1 MEKKMSKEFSITGN
15 KAILNLSE
23 QFFKDVNELLSS
35 DSFLELT
42 RSFINYHKKES
53 SRVYTYIEQFFIN
66 SSVDSLSREVVDIL
80 KLLTVMDIDEISSKI
95 NKYHNLNK
103 EKDGLLKVVEEFY
116 NYWRNL
122 ERYSIIEQ
130 KEDSRGVGVVNFVE
144 INENLKSMILQ
155 AYRRIEM
162 SILGEWPKV
171 YRQVPAA
178 ADASIMIRYFD
189 KNFPK
194 IYEDLNQ
201 IPFITK
207 VMIETPYIT
216 YTKSNKRDGIFEE
229 VYENPIF
236 DTDINYKHFFCYPA
250 KVGDNLIYIY
260 FHRDL
265 LTHGV
270 SASNLFEL
278 ADVKE
283 VEERTPDAIYIYGP
297 KDKGDRKNS
306 FYYDEEN
313 KLYVG
318 YIAYCDEIDYFGY
331 LKKMVLTLNNVINI
345 KKGYL
350 PIHGAGLSIVL
361 QNNKTVNIV
370 ILGDSGA
377 GKSESIEAFRS
388 LAKDYIKEMTIV
400 FDDMGSFRIKNGK
413 VYAYGTE
420 IGAFVRLDDLD
431 AGYAFKQIDRSIF
444 MNPDKVNSRLIMPV
458 ASFDEINKGYEVD
471 FFLYAD
477 NYSAVLDKESSIEI
491 FDEKKEALR
500 IFKRGGRLAKG
511 TTTET
516 GLVQTYF
523 ANPFGPVQ
531 KREECDKLLDQYFE
545 TLFENNVKVGT
556 IRTQLGLENM
566 QFEGPKAAAIELFEL
581 IKNM

>member
-1 MEKKMSKEFSITGN
+1 MSKEFSITGN

-23 QFFKDVNELLSS
+23 QFFNDVNELLNSE
-35 DSFLELT
+35 SFLDLT
-42 RSFINYHKKES
+42 KCFINYHKKDS
-53 SRVYTYIEQFFIN
+53 TRVYAYIEQFFIN
-66 SSVDSLSREVVDIL
+66 SSVDSLARELTDIL
-80 KLLTVMDIDEISSKI
+80 KLLTVMNIDEVSSKI

-103 EKDGLLKVVEEFY
+103 EKDGLLKIVEEFY

-122 ERYSIIEQ
+122 ERYSIIQQNEN
-130 KEDSRGVGVVNFVE
+130 SIGVGVVNFVE
-144 INENLKSMILQ
+144 TNEKLKNMILQ

-178 ADASIMIRYFD
+178 ADASIMIRQFN
-189 KNFPK
+189 KNYPK
-194 IYEDLNQ
+194 IYKDLNK
-201 IPFITK
+201 IPFITQ

-216 YTKSNKRDGIFEE
+216 YTKSNKRDGVFEE
-229 VYENPIF
+229 VYENPILN
-236 DTDINYKHFFCYPA
+236 TNINYPHFFCYPA
-250 KVGDNLIYIY
+250 KVGDNLIFIY

-283 VEERTPDAIYIYGP
+283 IEEKTPDAIYIYGP
-297 KDKGDRKNS
+297 KDEGERKNS
-306 FYYDEEN
+306 FYYDKEN

-318 YIAYCDEIDYFGY
+318 YIAYSDKIDYFGY

-345 KKGYL
+345 KKEYL
-350 PIHGAGLSIVL
+350 PIHGAGLSVVL

-400 FDDMGSFRIKNGK
+400 FDDMGSFRIKNNK

-458 ASFDEINKGYEVD
+458 ASFDEINLGYEVD

-477 NYSAVLDKESSIEI
+477 NYSAVLDGCDSIEI
-491 FDEKKEALR
+491 FDKKEEALR
-500 IFKRGGRLAKG
+500 VFKRGARLAKG

-531 KREECDKLLDQYFE
+531 KREECDKLLDKYFDN
-545 TLFENNVKVGT
+545 LFENKVKVGT
-556 IRTQLGLENM
+556 IKTQLGLNNM
-566 QFEGPKAAAIELFEL
+566 QFEGPRSAAIELFEL

>member
-1 MEKKMSKEFSITGN
+1 MSKEFSITGN

-23 QFFKDVNELLSS
+23 QFFNDVNELLNSE
-35 DSFLELT
+35 SFLDLT
-42 RSFINYHKKES
+42 KSFINYHKKDS
-53 SRVYTYIEQFFIN
+53 TRVYAYIEQFFIN
-66 SSVDSLSREVVDIL
+66 SSVDSLARELTDIL
-80 KLLTVMDIDEISSKI
+80 KLLTVMNIDEVSSKI

-103 EKDGLLKVVEEFY
+103 EKEGLLKIVEEFY
-116 NYWRNL
+116 DYWRNL

-144 INENLKSMILQ
+144 INEKLKNMILQ

-162 SILGEWPKV
+162 SVLGEWPKV

-178 ADASIMIRYFD
+178 ADASIMIRHFNKKY
-189 KNFPK
+189 PG
-194 IYEDLNQ
+194 IYKSLND
-201 IPFITK
+201 IPFITQ

-229 VYENPIF
+229 VYENPIL
-236 DTDINYKHFFCYPA
+236 DSNINSPHFFCYPA

-283 VEERTPDAIYIYGP
+283 IENKKPDAIYIYGP
-297 KDKGDRKNS
+297 KDKGERKNS
-306 FYYDEEN
+306 FYYDKEN

-318 YIAYCDEIDYFGY
+318 YVAYSDMVDYFGY

-345 KKGYL
+345 RKGYL
-350 PIHGAGLSIVL
+350 PIHGAGLSVVL

-377 GKSESIEAFRS
+377 GKSESIEAFRT

-400 FDDMGSFRIKNGK
+400 FDDMGSFRIENGK

-444 MNPDKVNSRLIMPV
+444 MNPDKINSRLIMPV
-458 ASFDEINKGYEVD
+458 ATFAEINLGYPVD

-477 NYSAVLDKESSIEI
+477 NYSAVLDGCNSIEI
-491 FDEKKEALR
+491 FDKKEEALR
-500 IFKRGGRLAKG
+500 VFKRGARLAKG

-531 KREECDKLLDQYFE
+531 KKEECDKLLDKYFDN
-545 TLFENNVKVGT
+545 LFKNNIKVGT
-556 IRTQLGLENM
+556 IKTQLGLSHME
-566 QFEGPKAAAIELFEL
+566 FEGPRSAAIELFEL

>member
-1 MEKKMSKEFSITGN
+1 MSKEFSITGN

-23 QFFKDVNELLSS
+23 QFFNDVNELLNSE
-35 DSFLELT
+35 SFLDLT
-42 RSFINYHKKES
+42 KSFINYHKKDS
-53 SRVYTYIEQFFIN
+53 TRVYAYIEQFFIN
-66 SSVDSLSREVVDIL
+66 SSVDSLARELVDIL
-80 KLLTVMDIDEISSKI
+80 KLLTVMNIDEISSKI

-103 EKDGLLKVVEEFY
+103 EKDGVLKIVEEFY

-144 INENLKSMILQ
+144 INEKLKNMILQ

-162 SILGEWPKV
+162 SVLGEWPKV

-178 ADASIMIRYFD
+178 ADASIMIRKFD
-189 KNFPK
+189 KKYPE
-194 IYEDLNQ
+194 IYQSLND
-201 IPFITK
+201 IPFITQ

-216 YTKSNKRDGIFEE
+216 YTKSNKRDGVFEE
-229 VYENPIF
+229 VYENPIL
-236 DTDINYKHFFCYPA
+236 DSNINSPHFFCYPA

-283 VEERTPDAIYIYGP
+283 IENKKPDAIYIYGP
-297 KDKGDRKNS
+297 KDKGERKNS
-306 FYYDEEN
+306 FYYDKEN

-318 YIAYCDEIDYFGY
+318 YVAYSDEVDYFGY

-345 KKGYL
+345 RKEYL
-350 PIHGAGLSIVL
+350 PIHGAGLSVVL

-377 GKSESIEAFRS
+377 GKSESIEAFRT

-444 MNPDKVNSRLIMPV
+444 MNPDKINSRLIMPV
-458 ASFDEINKGYEVD
+458 ATFDEINLGYQVD

-477 NYSAVLDKESSIEI
+477 NYSAVLDGCNSIEI
-491 FDEKKEALR
+491 FDTKEEALR
-500 IFKRGGRLAKG
+500 IFKRGARLAKG

-531 KREECDKLLDQYFE
+531 KRKECDKLLDKYFDN
-545 TLFENNVKVGT
+545 LFENNIKVGT
-556 IRTQLGLENM
+556 IKTQLGLSHME
-566 QFEGPKAAAIELFEL
+566 FEGPRSAAIELFEL
-581 IKNM
+581 IKKM

>member
-1 MEKKMSKEFSITGN
+1 M
-15 KAILNLSE
+15 
-23 QFFKDVNELLSS
+23 
-35 DSFLELT
+35 
-42 RSFINYHKKES
+42 
-53 SRVYTYIEQFFIN
+53 
-66 SSVDSLSREVVDIL
+66 
-80 KLLTVMDIDEISSKI
+80 
-95 NKYHNLNK
+95 NK
-103 EKDGLLKVVEEFY
+103 EKDGLLKIVEEFY

-122 ERYSIIEQ
+122 ERYSIIKQNEN
-130 KEDSRGVGVVNFVE
+130 SRGVGVVNFVE
-144 INENLKSMILQ
+144 INEKLKNMILQ

-178 ADASIMIRYFD
+178 ADASIMIRQFN
-189 KNFPK
+189 KNYPE
-194 IYEDLNQ
+194 IYKDLNK
-201 IPFITK
+201 IPFITQ

-216 YTKSNKRDGIFEE
+216 YTKSNKRDGFFEE
-229 VYENPIF
+229 VYENPILN
-236 DTDINYKHFFCYPA
+236 TNINYPHFFCYPA
-250 KVGDNLIYIY
+250 KVGDNLIFIY

-283 VEERTPDAIYIYGP
+283 IEEKTPDAIYIYGP
-297 KDKGDRKNS
+297 KDQGERKNS
-306 FYYDEEN
+306 FYYDKEN

-318 YIAYCDEIDYFGY
+318 YIAYSDKIDYFGY

-345 KKGYL
+345 KKEYL
-350 PIHGAGLSIVL
+350 PIHGAGLSVVL

-400 FDDMGSFRIKNGK
+400 FDDMGSFRIKNNK

-458 ASFDEINKGYEVD
+458 ASFDEINLGYEVD

-477 NYSAVLDKESSIEI
+477 NYSAVLDGCDSIEI
-491 FDEKKEALR
+491 FDKKEEALR
-500 IFKRGGRLAKG
+500 VFKRGARLAKG

-531 KREECDKLLDQYFE
+531 KREECDKLLDKYFDN
-545 TLFENNVKVGT
+545 LFENNIKVGT
-556 IRTQLGLENM
+556 IKTQLGLNNM
-566 QFEGPKAAAIELFEL
+566 QFEGPRSAAIELFEL

>member
-1 MEKKMSKEFSITGN
+1 MSKEFSITGN

-23 QFFKDVNELLSS
+23 QFFNDVNELLNSE
-35 DSFLELT
+35 SFLDLT
-42 RSFINYHKKES
+42 KCFINYHKKDS
-53 SRVYTYIEQFFIN
+53 TRVYAYIEQFFIN
-66 SSVDSLSREVVDIL
+66 SSVDSLARELTDIL
-80 KLLTVMDIDEISSKI
+80 KLLTVMNIDEVSSKI

-103 EKDGLLKVVEEFY
+103 EKDGLLKIVEEFY

-122 ERYSIIEQ
+122 ERYSIIKQNEN
-130 KEDSRGVGVVNFVE
+130 SRGVGVVNFVE
-144 INENLKSMILQ
+144 INEKLKNMILQ

-178 ADASIMIRYFD
+178 ADASIMIRQFD
-189 KNFPK
+189 KNYPE
-194 IYEDLNQ
+194 IYKDLNK
-201 IPFITK
+201 IPFITQ

-216 YTKSNKRDGIFEE
+216 YTKSNKRDGVFEE
-229 VYENPIF
+229 VYENPILN
-236 DTDINYKHFFCYPA
+236 TNINYPHFFCYPA
-250 KVGDNLIYIY
+250 KVGDNLIFIY

-283 VEERTPDAIYIYGP
+283 IEDKTPDAIYIYGP
-297 KDKGDRKNS
+297 KDEGERKNS
-306 FYYDEEN
+306 FYYDKEN

-318 YIAYCDEIDYFGY
+318 YIAYSDKIDYFGY

-345 KKGYL
+345 KKEYL
-350 PIHGAGLSIVL
+350 PIHGAGLSVVL

-400 FDDMGSFRIKNGK
+400 FDDMGSFRIKNNK

-458 ASFDEINKGYEVD
+458 ASFDEINLGYEVD

-477 NYSAVLDKESSIEI
+477 NYSAVLDGCDSIEI
-491 FDEKKEALR
+491 FDKKEEALR
-500 IFKRGGRLAKG
+500 VFKRGARLAKG

-531 KREECDKLLDQYFE
+531 KREECDKLLDKYFDN
-545 TLFENNVKVGT
+545 LFENKVKVGT
-556 IRTQLGLENM
+556 IKTQLGLNNM
-566 QFEGPKAAAIELFEL
+566 QFEGPRSAAIELFEL

>member
-1 MEKKMSKEFSITGN
+1 MSKEFSITGN

-23 QFFKDVNELLSS
+23 QFFNDVNELLNSE
-35 DSFLELT
+35 SFLDLT
-42 RSFINYHKKES
+42 KSFINYHKKDS
-53 SRVYTYIEQFFIN
+53 TRVYAYIEQFFIN
-66 SSVDSLSREVVDIL
+66 SSVDSLARELVDIL
-80 KLLTVMDIDEISSKI
+80 KLLTVMNIDEISSKI

-103 EKDGLLKVVEEFY
+103 EKDGVLKIVEEFY

-144 INENLKSMILQ
+144 INEKLKNMILQ

-162 SILGEWPKV
+162 SVLGEWPKV

-178 ADASIMIRYFD
+178 ADASIMIRKFD
-189 KNFPK
+189 KKYPE
-194 IYEDLNQ
+194 IYKSLND
-201 IPFITK
+201 IPFITQ

-229 VYENPIF
+229 VYENPIL
-236 DTDINYKHFFCYPA
+236 DSNINCPHFFCYPA

-283 VEERTPDAIYIYGP
+283 IENKKPDAIYIYGP
-297 KDKGDRKNS
+297 KDKGERKNS
-306 FYYDEEN
+306 FYYDKEN

-318 YIAYCDEIDYFGY
+318 YVAYSDEVDYFGY

-345 KKGYL
+345 RKEYL
-350 PIHGAGLSIVL
+350 PIHGAGLSVVL

-377 GKSESIEAFRS
+377 GKSESIEAFRT

-444 MNPDKVNSRLIMPV
+444 MNPDKINSRLIMPV
-458 ASFDEINKGYEVD
+458 ATFDEINLGYQVD

-477 NYSAVLDKESSIEI
+477 NYSAVLDGCNSIEI
-491 FDEKKEALR
+491 FDTKEEALR
-500 IFKRGGRLAKG
+500 IFKRGARLAKG

-531 KREECDKLLDQYFE
+531 KRKECDKLLDKYFDN
-545 TLFENNVKVGT
+545 LFENNIKVGT
-556 IRTQLGLENM
+556 IKTQLGLSHME
-566 QFEGPKAAAIELFEL
+566 FEGPRSAAIELFEL
-581 IKNM
+581 IKKM

>member
-1 MEKKMSKEFSITGN
+1 MSKEFSITGN

-23 QFFKDVNELLSS
+23 QFFNDVNELLNSE
-35 DSFLELT
+35 SFLDLT
-42 RSFINYHKKES
+42 KCFINYHKKDS
-53 SRVYTYIEQFFIN
+53 TRVYAYIEQFFIN
-66 SSVDSLSREVVDIL
+66 SSVDSLARELTDIL
-80 KLLTVMDIDEISSKI
+80 KLLTVMNIDEVSSKI

-103 EKDGLLKVVEEFY
+103 EKDGLLKIVEEFY

-122 ERYSIIEQ
+122 ERYSIIKQNEN
-130 KEDSRGVGVVNFVE
+130 SRGVGVVNFVE
-144 INENLKSMILQ
+144 INEKLKNMILQ

-178 ADASIMIRYFD
+178 ADASIMIRQFN
-189 KNFPK
+189 KNYPE
-194 IYEDLNQ
+194 IYKDLNK
-201 IPFITK
+201 IPFITQ

-216 YTKSNKRDGIFEE
+216 YTKSNKRDGFFEE
-229 VYENPIF
+229 VYENPILN
-236 DTDINYKHFFCYPA
+236 TNINYPHFFCYPA
-250 KVGDNLIYIY
+250 KVGDNLIFIY

-283 VEERTPDAIYIYGP
+283 IEEKAPDAIYIYGP
-297 KDKGDRKNS
+297 KDEGERKNS
-306 FYYDEEN
+306 FYYDKEN

-318 YIAYCDEIDYFGY
+318 YIAYSDKIDYFGY

-350 PIHGAGLSIVL
+350 PIHGAGLSVVL

-400 FDDMGSFRIKNGK
+400 FDDMGSFRIKNNK

-458 ASFDEINKGYEVD
+458 ASFDEINLGYEVD

-477 NYSAVLDKESSIEI
+477 NYSAVLDGCDSIEI
-491 FDEKKEALR
+491 FDKKEEALR
-500 IFKRGGRLAKG
+500 VFKRGARLAKG

-531 KREECDKLLDQYFE
+531 KREECDKLLDKYFDN
-545 TLFENNVKVGT
+545 LFENKVKVGT
-556 IRTQLGLENM
+556 IKTQLGLNNM
-566 QFEGPKAAAIELFEL
+566 QFEGPRSAAIELFEL

>member
-1 MEKKMSKEFSITGN
+1 MSKEFSITGN

-23 QFFKDVNELLSS
+23 QFFNDVNELLNSE
-35 DSFLELT
+35 SFLDLT
-42 RSFINYHKKES
+42 KCFINYHKKDS
-53 SRVYTYIEQFFIN
+53 TRVYAYIEQFFIN
-66 SSVDSLSREVVDIL
+66 SSVDSLARELTDIL
-80 KLLTVMDIDEISSKI
+80 KLLTVMNIDEVSSKI

-103 EKDGLLKVVEEFY
+103 EKDGLLKIVEEFY

-122 ERYSIIEQ
+122 ERYSIIKQNEN
-130 KEDSRGVGVVNFVE
+130 SRGVGVVNFVE
-144 INENLKSMILQ
+144 INEKLKNMILQ

-178 ADASIMIRYFD
+178 ADASIMIRQFN
-189 KNFPK
+189 KNYPE
-194 IYEDLNQ
+194 IYKDLNK
-201 IPFITK
+201 IPFITQ

-216 YTKSNKRDGIFEE
+216 YTKSNKRDGVFEE
-229 VYENPIF
+229 VYENPILN
-236 DTDINYKHFFCYPA
+236 TNINYPHFFCYPA
-250 KVGDNLIYIY
+250 KVGDNLIFIY

-283 VEERTPDAIYIYGP
+283 IEEKTPDAIYIYGP
-297 KDKGDRKNS
+297 KDEGERKNS
-306 FYYDEEN
+306 FYYDKEN

-318 YIAYCDEIDYFGY
+318 YIAYSDKIDYFGY

-345 KKGYL
+345 KKEYL
-350 PIHGAGLSIVL
+350 PIHGAGLSVVL

-400 FDDMGSFRIKNGK
+400 FDDMGSFRIQNNKI
-413 VYAYGTE
+413 YAYGTE

-458 ASFDEINKGYEVD
+458 ASFDEINLGYEVD

-477 NYSAVLDKESSIEI
+477 NYSAVLDGCDSIEI
-491 FDEKKEALR
+491 FDKKEEALR
-500 IFKRGGRLAKG
+500 VFKRGARLAKG

-531 KREECDKLLDQYFE
+531 KREECDKLLDKYFDN
-545 TLFENNVKVGT
+545 LFENKVKVGT
-556 IRTQLGLENM
+556 IKTQLGLNNM
-566 QFEGPKAAAIELFEL
+566 QFEGPRSAAIELFEL

>member
-1 MEKKMSKEFSITGN
+1 MSKEFSITGN

-23 QFFKDVNELLSS
+23 QFFNDVNELLNSE
-35 DSFLELT
+35 SFLDLT
-42 RSFINYHKKES
+42 KCFINYHKKDS
-53 SRVYTYIEQFFIN
+53 TRVYAYIEQFFIN
-66 SSVDSLSREVVDIL
+66 SSVDSLARELTDIL
-80 KLLTVMDIDEISSKI
+80 KLLTVMNIDEVSSKI

-103 EKDGLLKVVEEFY
+103 EKDGLLKIVEEFY

-122 ERYSIIEQ
+122 ERYSIIKQNEN
-130 KEDSRGVGVVNFVE
+130 SRGVGVVNFVE
-144 INENLKSMILQ
+144 INEKLKNMILQ

-178 ADASIMIRYFD
+178 ADASIMIRQFN
-189 KNFPK
+189 KNYPE
-194 IYEDLNQ
+194 IYKNLNK
-201 IPFITK
+201 IPFITQ

-216 YTKSNKRDGIFEE
+216 YTKSNKRDGVFEE
-229 VYENPIF
+229 VYENPILN
-236 DTDINYKHFFCYPA
+236 TNINYPHFFCYPA
-250 KVGDNLIYIY
+250 KVGDNLIFIY

-283 VEERTPDAIYIYGP
+283 IEEKTPDAIYIYGP
-297 KDKGDRKNS
+297 KDEGERKNS
-306 FYYDEEN
+306 FYYDKEN

-318 YIAYCDEIDYFGY
+318 YIAYSDKIDYFGY

-350 PIHGAGLSIVL
+350 PIHGAGLSVVL

-400 FDDMGSFRIKNGK
+400 FDDMGSFRIKNNK
-413 VYAYGTE
+413 VYTYGTE

-458 ASFDEINKGYEVD
+458 ASFDEINLGYEVD

-477 NYSAVLDKESSIEI
+477 NYSAVLDGCDSIEI
-491 FDEKKEALR
+491 FDKKEEALR
-500 IFKRGGRLAKG
+500 VFKRGARLAKG

-531 KREECDKLLDQYFE
+531 KREECDKLLDKYFDN
-545 TLFENNVKVGT
+545 LFENKVKVGT
-556 IRTQLGLENM
+556 IKTQLGLNNM
-566 QFEGPKAAAIELFEL
+566 QFEGPRSAAIELFEL

>member
-1 MEKKMSKEFSITGN
+1 MSKEFSITGN

-23 QFFKDVNELLSS
+23 QFFNDVNELLNSE
-35 DSFLELT
+35 SFLDLT
-42 RSFINYHKKES
+42 KCFINYHKKDS
-53 SRVYTYIEQFFIN
+53 TRVYAYIEQFFIN
-66 SSVDSLSREVVDIL
+66 SSVDSLARELTDIL
-80 KLLTVMDIDEISSKI
+80 KLLTVMNIDEVSSKI

-103 EKDGLLKVVEEFY
+103 EKDGLLKIVEEFY

-122 ERYSIIEQ
+122 ERYSIIKQNEN
-130 KEDSRGVGVVNFVE
+130 SRGVGVVNFVE
-144 INENLKSMILQ
+144 INEKLKNMILQ

-178 ADASIMIRYFD
+178 ADASIMIRQFN
-189 KNFPK
+189 KNYPE
-194 IYEDLNQ
+194 IYKDLNQ
-201 IPFITK
+201 IPFITQ

-216 YTKSNKRDGIFEE
+216 YTKSNKRDGVFEE
-229 VYENPIF
+229 IYENPILN
-236 DTDINYKHFFCYPA
+236 TNINYPHFFCYPA
-250 KVGDNLIYIY
+250 KVGDNLIFIY

-283 VEERTPDAIYIYGP
+283 IEDKKPDAIYIYGP
-297 KDKGDRKNS
+297 KDEGERKNS
-306 FYYDEEN
+306 FYYDKEN

-318 YIAYCDEIDYFGY
+318 YIAYSDKIDYFGY

-350 PIHGAGLSIVL
+350 PIHGAGLSVVL

-400 FDDMGSFRIKNGK
+400 FDDMGSFRIKNNK

-458 ASFDEINKGYEVD
+458 ASFDEINLGYEVD

-477 NYSAVLDKESSIEI
+477 NYSAVLDGCDSIEI
-491 FDEKKEALR
+491 FDKKEEALR
-500 IFKRGGRLAKG
+500 VFKRGARLAKG

-531 KREECDKLLDQYFE
+531 KREECDKLLDKYFDN
-545 TLFENNVKVGT
+545 LFENKVKVGT
-556 IRTQLGLENM
+556 IKTQLGLNNM
-566 QFEGPKAAAIELFEL
+566 QFEGPRSAAIELFEL

>member
-1 MEKKMSKEFSITGN
+1 MSKEFSITGN

-23 QFFKDVNELLSS
+23 QFFNDVNELLNSE
-35 DSFLELT
+35 SFLDLT
-42 RSFINYHKKES
+42 KCFINYHKKDS
-53 SRVYTYIEQFFIN
+53 TRVYAYIEQFFIN
-66 SSVDSLSREVVDIL
+66 SSVDSLARELTDIL
-80 KLLTVMDIDEISSKI
+80 KLLTVMNIDEVSSKI

-103 EKDGLLKVVEEFY
+103 EKDGLLKIVEEFY

-122 ERYSIIEQ
+122 ERYSIIKQNEN
-130 KEDSRGVGVVNFVE
+130 SRGVGVVNFVE
-144 INENLKSMILQ
+144 INEKLKNMILQ

-178 ADASIMIRYFD
+178 ADASIMIRQFN
-189 KNFPK
+189 KNYPE
-194 IYEDLNQ
+194 IYKDLNK
-201 IPFITK
+201 IPFITQ

-216 YTKSNKRDGIFEE
+216 YTKSNKRDGVFEE
-229 VYENPIF
+229 VYENPILN
-236 DTDINYKHFFCYPA
+236 TNINYPHFFCYPA
-250 KVGDNLIYIY
+250 KVGDNLIFIY

-283 VEERTPDAIYIYGP
+283 IEEKTPDAIYIYGP
-297 KDKGDRKNS
+297 KDQGERKNS
-306 FYYDEEN
+306 FYYDKEN

-318 YIAYCDEIDYFGY
+318 YIAYSDKIDYFGY

-345 KKGYL
+345 KKEYL
-350 PIHGAGLSIVL
+350 PIHGAGLSVVL

-400 FDDMGSFRIKNGK
+400 FDDMGSFRIKNNK

-458 ASFDEINKGYEVD
+458 ASFDEINLGYEVD
-471 FFLYAD
+471 FFLYAV
-477 NYSAVLDKESSIEI
+477 NYSAVLDGCDSIEI
-491 FDEKKEALR
+491 FDKKEEALR
-500 IFKRGGRLAKG
+500 VFKRGARLAKG

-531 KREECDKLLDQYFE
+531 KREECDKLLDKYFDN
-545 TLFENNVKVGT
+545 LFENKVKVGT
-556 IRTQLGLENM
+556 IKTQLGLNNM
-566 QFEGPKAAAIELFEL
+566 QFEGPRSAAIELFEL

>member
-1 MEKKMSKEFSITGN
+1 MSKEFSITGN

-23 QFFKDVNELLSS
+23 QFFNDVNELLNSE
-35 DSFLELT
+35 SFLDLT
-42 RSFINYHKKES
+42 KCFINYHKKDS
-53 SRVYTYIEQFFIN
+53 TRVYAYIEQFFIN
-66 SSVDSLSREVVDIL
+66 SSVDSLARELTDIL
-80 KLLTVMDIDEISSKI
+80 KLLTVMNIDEVSSKI

-103 EKDGLLKVVEEFY
+103 EKDGLLKIVEEFY

-122 ERYSIIEQ
+122 ERYSIIKQNEN
-130 KEDSRGVGVVNFVE
+130 SRGVGVVNFVE
-144 INENLKSMILQ
+144 INEKLKNMILQ

-178 ADASIMIRYFD
+178 ADASIMIRQFN
-189 KNFPK
+189 KNYSE
-194 IYEDLNQ
+194 IYKDLNK
-201 IPFITK
+201 IPFITQ

-216 YTKSNKRDGIFEE
+216 YTKSNKRDGVFEE
-229 VYENPIF
+229 VYENPILN
-236 DTDINYKHFFCYPA
+236 TNINYPHFFCYPA
-250 KVGDNLIYIY
+250 KVGDNLIFIY

-283 VEERTPDAIYIYGP
+283 IEEKAPDAIYIYGP
-297 KDKGDRKNS
+297 KDEGERKNS
-306 FYYDEEN
+306 FYYDKEN

-318 YIAYCDEIDYFGY
+318 YIAYSDKIDYFGY

-350 PIHGAGLSIVL
+350 PIHGAGLSVVL

-400 FDDMGSFRIKNGK
+400 FDDMGSFRIKNNK

-458 ASFDEINKGYEVD
+458 ASFDEINLGYEVD

-477 NYSAVLDKESSIEI
+477 NYSAVLDGCDSIEI
-491 FDEKKEALR
+491 FDTKEEALR
-500 IFKRGGRLAKG
+500 VFKRGARLAKG

-531 KREECDKLLDQYFE
+531 KREECDKLLDKYFDN
-545 TLFENNVKVGT
+545 LFENKVKVGT
-556 IRTQLGLENM
+556 IKTQLGLNNM
-566 QFEGPKAAAIELFEL
+566 QFEGPRSAAIELFEL

>member
-1 MEKKMSKEFSITGN
+1 MSKEFSITGN

-23 QFFKDVNELLSS
+23 QFFNDVNELLNS

-42 RSFINYHKKES
+42 KSFINYHKKES

-66 SSVDSLSREVVDIL
+66 SSVDSLSKELVDIF
-80 KLLTVMDIDEISSKI
+80 KLLTVMNIDEVSSKI

-103 EKDGLLKVVEEFY
+103 EKDGLLKIVEEFY

-130 KEDSRGVGVVNFVE
+130 KKDSRGVGVVNFVE
-144 INENLKSMILQ
+144 INENLKNMILQ
-155 AYRRIEM
+155 AYRRVEM
-162 SILGEWPKV
+162 SIIGEWPKV

-189 KNFPK
+189 KDFPK
-194 IYEDLNQ
+194 IYGDLNK

-306 FYYDEEN
+306 FYYDKEN
-313 KLYVG
+313 ELYVG
-318 YIAYCDEIDYFGY
+318 YIAYSDKIDYFGY

-400 FDDMGSFRIKNGK
+400 FDDMGSFRIKNEK

-458 ASFDEINKGYEVD
+458 ASFEEINKGYEVD

-477 NYSAVLDKESSIEI
+477 NYSAVLDNESSIEI

-500 IFKRGGRLAKG
+500 IFKRGARLAKG

-531 KREECDKLLDQYFE
+531 KMKECDKLLDQYFE

>member
-1 MEKKMSKEFSITGN
+1 MSKEFSITGN

-23 QFFKDVNELLSS
+23 QFFNDVNELLNSE
-35 DSFLELT
+35 SFLDLT
-42 RSFINYHKKES
+42 KCFINYHKKDS
-53 SRVYTYIEQFFIN
+53 TRVYAYIEQFFIN
-66 SSVDSLSREVVDIL
+66 SSVDSLARELTDIL
-80 KLLTVMDIDEISSKI
+80 KLLTVMNIDEVSSKI

-103 EKDGLLKVVEEFY
+103 EKDGLLKIVEEFY

-122 ERYSIIEQ
+122 ERYSIIKQNEN
-130 KEDSRGVGVVNFVE
+130 SRGVGVVNFVE
-144 INENLKSMILQ
+144 INEKLKNMILQ

-178 ADASIMIRYFD
+178 ADASIMIRQFN
-189 KNFPK
+189 KNYPE
-194 IYEDLNQ
+194 IYKDLNK
-201 IPFITK
+201 IPFITQ

-216 YTKSNKRDGIFEE
+216 YTKSNKRDGVFEE
-229 VYENPIF
+229 VYENPILN
-236 DTDINYKHFFCYPA
+236 TNINYPHFFCYPA
-250 KVGDNLIYIY
+250 KVGDNLIFIY

-283 VEERTPDAIYIYGP
+283 IEEKTPDAIYIYGP
-297 KDKGDRKNS
+297 KDEGERKNS
-306 FYYDEEN
+306 FYYDKEN

-318 YIAYCDEIDYFGY
+318 YIAYSDKIDYFGY

-345 KKGYL
+345 KKEYL
-350 PIHGAGLSIVL
+350 PIHGAGLSVVL

-400 FDDMGSFRIKNGK
+400 FDDMGSFRIQNNK

-458 ASFDEINKGYEVD
+458 ASFDEINLGYEVD

-477 NYSAVLDKESSIEI
+477 NYSAVLDGCDSIEI
-491 FDEKKEALR
+491 FDKKEEALR
-500 IFKRGGRLAKG
+500 VFKRGARLAKG

-531 KREECDKLLDQYFE
+531 KREECDKLLDKYFDK
-545 TLFENNVKVGT
+545 LFENKVKVGT
-556 IRTQLGLENM
+556 IKTQLGLNNM
-566 QFEGPKAAAIELFEL
+566 QFEGPKSAAIELFEL

>member
-1 MEKKMSKEFSITGN
+1 MSKEFSITGN

-23 QFFKDVNELLSS
+23 QFFNDINELLNSN
-35 DSFLELT
+35 SFFELT
-42 RSFINYHKKES
+42 KSFINYHKEES

-66 SSVDSLSREVVDIL
+66 SSVDSLSRELVDIL
-80 KLLTVMDIDEISSKI
+80 KLLTVMNIDEVSSKI
-95 NKYHNLNK
+95 NKYHSLNK
-103 EKDGLLKVVEEFY
+103 EKDGLLKIVEEFY

-144 INENLKSMILQ
+144 INEKLKNMILQ

-162 SILGEWPKV
+162 SIIGEWPKV

-178 ADASIMIRYFD
+178 ADASIMIRYFEKD
-189 KNFPK
+189 FPEIYKN
-194 IYEDLNQ
+194 LNK
-201 IPFITK
+201 IPFITQ

-236 DTDINYKHFFCYPA
+236 DTDINYEHFFCYPA

-278 ADVKE
+278 ADVKDI
-283 VEERTPDAIYIYGP
+283 EEKTPDAIYIYGP
-297 KDKGDRKNS
+297 KDEGDRKNS

-313 KLYVG
+313 KLYIG
-318 YIAYCDEIDYFGY
+318 YIAYSDKIDYFGY

-361 QNNKTVNIV
+361 QNDKTVNIV

-400 FDDMGSFRIKNGK
+400 FDDMGSFRIKDGK

-458 ASFDEINKGYEVD
+458 ASFEEINKGYEVD

-477 NYSAVLDKESSIEI
+477 NYSAVLDNESSIDI
-491 FDEKKEALR
+491 LDDKKESLR

-531 KREECDKLLDQYFE
+531 KMEECDKLLDQYFE
-545 TLFENNVKVGT
+545 TLYKNKVKVGT
-556 IRTQLGLENM
+556 IRTQLGLDSM

>member
-1 MEKKMSKEFSITGN
+1 MSKEFSITGN

-23 QFFKDVNELLSS
+23 QFFNDVNELLNSE
-35 DSFLELT
+35 SFLDLT
-42 RSFINYHKKES
+42 KCFINYHKKDS
-53 SRVYTYIEQFFIN
+53 TRVYAYIEQFFIN
-66 SSVDSLSREVVDIL
+66 SSVDSLARELTDIL
-80 KLLTVMDIDEISSKI
+80 KLLTVMNIDEVSSKI

-103 EKDGLLKVVEEFY
+103 EKDGLLKIVEEFY

-122 ERYSIIEQ
+122 ERYSIIKQNEN
-130 KEDSRGVGVVNFVE
+130 SRGVGVVNFVE
-144 INENLKSMILQ
+144 INEKLKNMILQ

-178 ADASIMIRYFD
+178 ADASIMIRQFN
-189 KNFPK
+189 KNYPE
-194 IYEDLNQ
+194 IYKNLNK
-201 IPFITK
+201 IPFITQ

-216 YTKSNKRDGIFEE
+216 YTKSNKRDGVFEE
-229 VYENPIF
+229 VYENPILN
-236 DTDINYKHFFCYPA
+236 TNINYPHFFCYPA
-250 KVGDNLIYIY
+250 KVGDNLIFIY

-283 VEERTPDAIYIYGP
+283 IEEKAPDAIYIYGP
-297 KDKGDRKNS
+297 KDQGERKNS
-306 FYYDEEN
+306 FYYDKEN

-318 YIAYCDEIDYFGY
+318 YIAYSDKIDYFGY

-350 PIHGAGLSIVL
+350 PIHGAGLSVVL

-400 FDDMGSFRIKNGK
+400 FDDMGSFRIKNNK

-458 ASFDEINKGYEVD
+458 ASFDEINLGYEVD

-477 NYSAVLDKESSIEI
+477 NYSAVLDGCDSIEI
-491 FDEKKEALR
+491 FNTKEEALR
-500 IFKRGGRLAKG
+500 VFKRGARLAKG

-531 KREECDKLLDQYFE
+531 KREECDKLLDKYFDN
-545 TLFENNVKVGT
+545 LFENKVKVGT
-556 IRTQLGLENM
+556 IKTQLGLNNM
-566 QFEGPKAAAIELFEL
+566 QFEGPRSAAIELFEL

>member
-1 MEKKMSKEFSITGN
+1 MSKEFSITGN

-23 QFFKDVNELLSS
+23 QFFNDVNELLNS

-42 RSFINYHKKES
+42 KSFINYHKKES

-66 SSVDSLSREVVDIL
+66 SSVDSLSRELVDIF
-80 KLLTVMDIDEISSKI
+80 KLLTVMNIDEVSSKI

-103 EKDGLLKVVEEFY
+103 EKDGLLKIVEEFY

-130 KEDSRGVGVVNFVE
+130 KKDSRGVGVVNFVE
-144 INENLKSMILQ
+144 INENLKNMILQ
-155 AYRRIEM
+155 AYRRVEM
-162 SILGEWPKV
+162 SIIGEWPKV

-189 KNFPK
+189 KDFPK
-194 IYEDLNQ
+194 IYGDLNK

-250 KVGDNLIYIY
+250 KVGDNLIYIF

-283 VEERTPDAIYIYGP
+283 IEERTPDAIYIYGP

-306 FYYDEEN
+306 FYYDKEN
-313 KLYVG
+313 ELYVG
-318 YIAYCDEIDYFGY
+318 YIAYSDKIDYFGY

-400 FDDMGSFRIKNGK
+400 FDDMGSFRIKNEK

-458 ASFDEINKGYEVD
+458 ASFEEINKGYEVD

-477 NYSAVLDKESSIEI
+477 NYSAVLDNKSSIEI

-500 IFKRGGRLAKG
+500 IFKRGARLAKG

-531 KREECDKLLDQYFE
+531 KMKECDKLLDQYFE

>member
-1 MEKKMSKEFSITGN
+1 MSKDFSITGN

-23 QFFKDVNELLSS
+23 QFFNDVNELLNSQ
-35 DSFLELT
+35 SFLDLT
-42 RSFINYHKKES
+42 KSFINYHKKES
-53 SRVYTYIEQFFIN
+53 TRVYAYIEQFFIN
-66 SSVDSLSREVVDIL
+66 SSVDSLAKELTDIL
-80 KLLTVMDIDEISSKI
+80 KLLTVMNIDEISSKI

-103 EKDGLLKVVEEFY
+103 EKYGLLKIVEEFY

-130 KEDSRGVGVVNFVE
+130 KEDARGVGVVNFVE
-144 INENLKSMILQ
+144 INEKLKNMILQ

-162 SILGEWPKV
+162 SILGQWPKV

-178 ADASIMIRYFD
+178 ADASIMIRNFD
-189 KNFPK
+189 KKYPK
-194 IYEDLNQ
+194 AYEFLNYVC
-201 IPFITK
+201 FITQ

-216 YTKSNKRDGIFEE
+216 YTKSNKRDGVFEE
-229 VYENPIF
+229 VYENPILK
-236 DTDINYKHFFCYPA
+236 TKINAKHFFCYPA

-278 ADVKE
+278 ADVEDIENKK
-283 VEERTPDAIYIYGP
+283 PDAIYVYGP
-297 KDKGDRKNS
+297 KDKENKKNS

-350 PIHGAGLSIVL
+350 PIHGAGLSVVL

-444 MNPDKVNSRLIMPV
+444 MNPDKINSRLIMPV
-458 ASFDEINKGYEVD
+458 ATFDEINLGYPVD

-477 NYSAVLDKESSIEI
+477 NYSAVLDNCNSIEL
-491 FDEKKEALR
+491 FDNKKEALR
-500 IFKRGGRLAKG
+500 VFKRGARLAKG
-511 TTTET
+511 TTTEK

-531 KREECDKLLDQYFE
+531 KREECDKLLDKYFDN
-545 TLFENNVKVGT
+545 LFENNIKVG
-556 IRTQLGLENM
+556 IIKTQLGLDHM
-566 QFEGPKAAAIELFEL
+566 QFEGPKSAAIELFEL
-581 IKNM
+581 IKKM